1 MTGVQTCALP
11 ICFPVTIEDNYDL
24 ISGWKKKRYDSV
36 VAKNIPSKLFNWA
49 ARKTSGVK
57 LNDFN
62 CGLKAYKNIVIKNIE
77 VSGEMHRYI
86 PVLAKNAGF
95 GKIGEKVVIHQA
107 RKYGSSKFGM
117 SRFINGF
124 LDLITIWFLSTF
136 GKRPMHLFGLLGS
149 IMFMIGFL
157 FAFYLGIDKL
167 FINTTGR
174 LITERPQFYLVLTA
188 MLIGTQLFLAGFLGE
203 IILRTKNNGYK
214 VYWQDGGQ
222 LVPPQ
227 DAEIIKVIED
237 LKYSD
242 IKFEAN
248 NNLIEYIDT
257 EVDEAFAEST
267 IENASFNTPAEAK
280 ANLKIVYTSLHG
292 TSIKAIPNVLTKAGY
307 TDVNIVPEQ
316 AVPNGDFPTV
326 VSPNPEEPEALSMAV
341 ALAEKIGADMVV
353 GTDPDSDR
361 LGVAVR
367 DLDGKIKLLN
377 GNQTMVIMTAFLLEQ
392 WKRADKF
399 QGNEFIGSTIV
410 STPMM
415 LELAAAYD
423 VECKVGLTGFKWIAK
438 FIKDFPNQKF
448 VGGGEESFGFM
459 VGDAVRDKDA
469 VAAILLVSEIA
480 AQAKASG
487 SSLYQELLN
496 LYIDFGFYKEHLI
509 SITKKGIEGANEI
522 KQMMIDLREN
532 PLKEINGQRVICI
545 EDYQASKGKDFMNN
559 EEFDILIPKSNVLI
573 YYLEDGSKICARP
586 SGTEP
591 KIKFYF
597 SVNGVLDTIENAK
610 SVEKELENKI
620 AGIISAM
627 KLN

>member
-1 MTGVQTCALP
+1 MHIEQNILSKVNEWLTPIFDEATHESIKEMMTSAPKELEESFYKNLEFGTGGMRGVMGVGTNRINKYTLGKNTQGLSNYLQQT
-11 ICFPVTIEDNYDL
+11 FPNETIKVAIAYDCRHNSDTL
-24 ISGWKKKRYDSV
+24 AKV
-36 VAKNIPSKLFNWA
+36 VADVFSA
-49 ARKTSGVK
+49 
-57 LNDFN
+57 
-62 CGLKAYKNIVIKNIE
+62 
-77 VSGEMHRYI
+77 
-86 PVLAKNAGF
+86 
-95 GKIGEKVVIHQA
+95 
-107 RKYGSSKFGM
+107 
-117 SRFINGF
+117 NG
-124 LDLITIWFLSTF
+124 IQV
-136 GKRPMHLFGLLGS
+136 
-149 IMFMIGFL
+149 FL
-157 FAFYLGIDKL
+157 FSELRPTPELSFAVRYLNCHAGI
-167 FINTTGR
+167 
-174 LITERPQFYLVLTA
+174 VLTA
-188 MLIGTQLFLAGFLGE
+188 SHNPPE
-203 IILRTKNNGYK
+203 YNGYK

-227 DAEIIKVIED
+227 DAEIIKMIEA
-237 LKYSD
+237 LSYSE

-248 NNLIEYIDT
+248 NDFIQYIDT
-257 EVDEAFAEST
+257 EVDEAFAKST
-267 IENASFNTPAEAK
+267 IENASFTTPSEAK

-292 TSIKAIPNVLTKAGY
+292 TSIKAIPNVLAQAGY

-316 AVPNGDFPTV
+316 AEPNGDFPTV
-326 VSPNPEEPEALSMAV
+326 VSPNPEEPEALAMAI
-341 ALAEKIGADMVV
+341 ALADKIVADIVV

-367 DLDGKIKLLN
+367 DLDGNIKLLN

-392 WKRADKF
+392 WKRNDRFK
-399 QGNEFIGSTIV
+399 GNEFIGSTIV
-410 STPMM
+410 STPMV

-438 FIKDFPNQKF
+438 FIKDFPNQQF
-448 VGGGEESFGFM
+448 IGGGEESFGFM

-469 VAAILLVSEIA
+469 VGAVLLLSEIA

-487 SSLYQELLN
+487 SSLYRELLN
-496 LYIDFGFYKEHLI
+496 LYMDFGFYKESLI

-522 KQMMIDLREN
+522 KQMMVDLREN

-545 EDYQASKGKDFMNN
+545 EDYQASRGKDFMNN
-559 EEFDILIPKSNVLI
+559 EAFEIHIPKSNVLI

-597 SVNGVLDTIENAK
+597 SVNGVLDTIENAA
-610 SVEKELENKI
+610 SVEQELDNKI